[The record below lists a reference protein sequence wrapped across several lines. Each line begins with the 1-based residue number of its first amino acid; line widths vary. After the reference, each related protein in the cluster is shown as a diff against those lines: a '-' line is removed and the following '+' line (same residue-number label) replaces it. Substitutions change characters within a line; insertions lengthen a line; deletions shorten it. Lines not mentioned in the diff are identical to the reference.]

1 MKGGL
6 VMKNKK
12 WGLLAVAVLGMVFLV
27 ASIFMVANS
36 GKAAEK
42 ETVKIGFIGPYSGFA
57 STDGIPMRKNFELA
71 VKIMNEKG
79 GILGG
84 RKIEA
89 LYYDDGVK
97 PDQAAAMARKAI
109 TSDKV
114 KAICGT
120 WETGCAIAVR
130 DVCRDYN
137 IPCVLS
143 DSDGI
148 ETYMEGYYGLIHLGA
163 SPSCENAPVYW
174 TMEQRKL
181 KTIAIVYEE
190 MEWSRLLS
198 KLYHRRWDKPG
209 SPVKIVS
216 EVFHPLGKSELKA
229 EYTKALASNPDGIA
243 MCEWTGPATSA
254 AMNTTYELGYKGI
267 RMGFSPIAN
276 TKLLPSFGKSTDGVI
291 MGAHFLPAPGVPSN
305 DAYVKLYSKNVD
317 EELAN
322 VGAMAYDAANVTML
336 GINKAGTDS
345 DLKKIADAIHSLD
358 YMMVSGNCK
367 LKLIPEGRI
376 QRAGEFICRI
386 QGGKMIDVS
395 YFPFTPEILQAD
407 IDLYKN
413 P

>member
-1 MKGGL
+1 MK
-6 VMKNKK
+6 KRK
-12 WGLLAVAVLGMVFLV
+12 WGLLAVVVLATFVTLMSAGNGTA
-27 ASIFMVANS
+27 ASN
-36 GKAAEK
+36 
-42 ETVKIGFIGPYSGFA
+42 ETVKIGFIGPYSSFA

-71 VKIMNEKG
+71 VKIMNQKG
-79 GILGG
+79 GILGD

-89 LYYDDGVK
+89 LYYDDGTR

-114 KAICGT
+114 KAIVGT

-130 DVCRDYN
+130 DVCREYN

-163 SPSCENAPVYW
+163 SPSCENAPVYY
-174 TMEQRKL
+174 TMEHRGL
-181 KTIAIVYEE
+181 KKIAIVYEE

-216 EVFHPLGKSELKA
+216 EVFHPLGKSELKS
-229 EYTKALASNPDGIA
+229 EYTKALASNPDAVA

-254 AMNTTYELGYKGI
+254 GMNATYELGFKGL
-267 RMGFSPIAN
+267 RFSFSPIAN
-276 TKLLPSFGKSTDGVI
+276 TKLLPSFGKVADGII
-291 MGAHFLPAPGVPSN
+291 MGAHFLPAPGYPEN
-305 DAYVKLYSKNVD
+305 EAYVKLYTSNVD
-317 EELAN
+317 NEITN
-322 VGAMAYDAANVTML
+322 VGAMAYDAANVLML
-336 GINKAGTDS
+336 GMDKAGTDS
-345 DLKKIADAIHSLD
+345 DLKKIADAIFSLD
-358 YMMVSGNCK
+358 YFMVSGNGK

-376 QRAGEFICRI
+376 QRAGEFICHI
-386 QGGKMIDVS
+386 QDGKMKDVRF
-395 YFPFTPEILQAD
+395 FPFSQEILQAD
-407 IDLYKN
+407 INLYKN

>member
-1 MKGGL
+1 MR
-6 VMKNKK
+6 NKK
-12 WGLLAVAVLGMVFLV
+12 WGLLAVAVLITTITL
-27 ASIFMVANS
+27 MVA
-36 GKAAEK
+36 GIGTAASK
-42 ETVKIGFIGPYSGFA
+42 EPVKIGFIGPYSGFA

-71 VKIMNEKG
+71 VKVINDKG

-84 RKIEA
+84 RKVEA
-89 LYYDDGVK
+89 LYYDDGCR

-120 WETGCAIAVR
+120 WETGCAIGVR
-130 DVCRDYN
+130 DVCRDYD

-174 TMEQRKL
+174 TMEERGL

-198 KLYHRRWDKPG
+198 KLYNRRWSKPG

-216 EVFHPLGKSELKA
+216 EIFHPLGKSELKL
-229 EYTKALASNPDGIA
+229 EYTKAIASNPDAVA

-254 AMNTTYELGYKGI
+254 GMHATYELGYKGV
-267 RMGFSPIAN
+267 RCSFSPIAN
-276 TKLLPSFGKSTDGVI
+276 TKLLPSFGKAADGII
-291 MGAHFLPAPGVPSN
+291 MGAHFLPAPGFPSN
-305 DAYVKLYSKNVD
+305 DAYVNLYTREVD
-317 EELAN
+317 DELTN
-322 VGAMAYDAANVTML
+322 VGAMAYDAANVLML
-336 GINKAGTDS
+336 GIDKAGTDS

-358 YMMVSGNCK
+358 YIMVSGNCK
-367 LKLIPEGRI
+367 LDLIPEGRI

-386 QGGKMIDVS
+386 QDGKMVDVG